1 VGQKHKAHQNKFM
14 LIGNYTHI
22 LDNKNRVSV
31 PAKWRMDLGE
41 NVVITSGLDGSLFL
55 FSNDEWQKNA
65 EKLSSFGYLDKD
77 SRAFARYIMTNAFE
91 MEVDS
96 HGRVLIPESLV
107 KSANLSAKIVL
118 AGAFNRVEIWNT
130 DKYSEV
136 MQSLNANAESLASNI
151 SKNVVE

>member
-1 VGQKHKAHQNKFM
+1 
-14 LIGNYTHI
+14 
-22 LDNKNRVSV
+22 V
-31 PAKWRMDLGE
+31 PAKWRIDLGE
-41 NVVITSGLDGSLFL
+41 SVVITSGLDGSLFL

>member
-1 VGQKHKAHQNKFM
+1 
-14 LIGNYTHI
+14 
-22 LDNKNRVSV
+22 LDTKNRVSV
-31 PAKWRMDLGE
+31 PAKWRIDLGE
-41 NVVITSGLDGSLFL
+41 SVVITSGLDGSLFL

-65 EKLSSFGYLDKD
+65 EKLNSFGYLDKD

-91 MEVDS
+91 VEVDS

-107 KSANLSAKIVL
+107 KSANLLAKIVL

-130 DKYSEV
+130 EKYSEV
-136 MQSLNANAESLASNI
+136 MQSLNVNAESLASNI

>member
-77 SRAFARYIMTNAFE
+77 SRAFARYMITNAFE
-91 MEVDS
+91 AEVDS

-130 DKYSEV
+130 EKYSEV